1 MGRTRVAL
9 LACLVLALLTGAPTA
24 FAQSPQPRVIGGS
37 DSSTSQ
43 YPWQAAV
50 VKDARFGGSDF
61 NRQFC
66 GGSLITPTI
75 VITAAHC
82 VYDTDPDNGP
92 ASQLDPNDVD
102 VILGRT
108 TLTGTDGV
116 EHDVSATAYQSNYNP
131 DYQGDGVPQN
141 DVGYLVLETAS
152 AQTPIQIASAE
163 ETALWDPGSIEEV
176 TGWGATAT
184 NGPGSGGSDTL
195 QAAEVPIVSDSSCG
209 SVLVYGSDFDEE
221 TMVCAGYPEG
231 GVDTCFG
238 DSGGPMQAPVGDG
251 TYRLVG
257 ITSWGD
263 GCAEPNRP
271 GVYTRV
277 AGPALSSAI
286 ASKVGQ
292 LEGDQ
297 PPPPDGSSGGGVAPV
312 TIATTATPRDPFAKC
327 RKLKSK
333 PKKRRCNRKVRAAL
347 GR

>member
-1 MGRTRVAL
+1 MGRIRFAL
-9 LACLVLALLTGAPTA
+9 LACLGLVLLTAAPVA
-24 FAQSPQPRVIGGS
+24 HAQSPQPRVIGGS

-50 VKDARFGGSDF
+50 VTDARFGGNDF
-61 NRQFC
+61 DRQFC

-82 VYDTDPDNGP
+82 VFDTDPDDGF
-92 ASQLDPNDVD
+92 SQLDPNDVD

-116 EHDVSATAYQSNYNP
+116 EHDVSATSYQSNYDP
-131 DYQGDGVPQN
+131 DTLQN
-141 DVGYLVLETAS
+141 DVGYLVLTTS
-152 AQTPIQIASAE
+152 STQTPIQIASPE
-163 ETALWDPGSIEEV
+163 EAGLWDPDSLEEV
-176 TGWGATAT
+176 TGWGTT
-184 NGPGSGGSDTL
+184 SWPGGARSDTL
-195 QAAEVPIVSDSSCG
+195 QSATVPIVDDSTCG
-209 SVLVYGSDFDEE
+209 SPTVYGSDFDPA
-221 TMVCAGYPEG
+221 TMVCAGYMTG
-231 GVDTCFG
+231 GVDTCQG

-257 ITSWGD
+257 ITSWGT
-263 GCAEPNRP
+263 GCAMPNFP

-286 ASKVGQ
+286 ASKVGG
-292 LEGDQ
+292 LEAGEQ
-297 PPPPDGSSGGGVAPV
+297 APSGGGWSAG
-312 TIATTATPRDPFAKC
+312 TITPTTRASDPFAKC

-333 PKKRRCNRKVRAAL
+333 KKRKRCNRKVRKRL